1 MLHNNKMKIN
11 PPKPDHELDD
21 NLSTD
26 YQNKNISIMELNDDQ
41 ESLVRPLLETC
52 LRFGSHIL
60 DLMDDY
66 DIDDVVNKNCSQNF
80 VFENLIKNE
89 HMIKTFSSNE
99 TF

>member
-1 MLHNNKMKIN
+1 MLHNKMKIN
-11 PPKPDHELDD
+11 PTKPDVELDVH
-21 NLSTD
+21 LSAD
-26 YQNKNISIMELNDDQ
+26 DQNKNISIKELNNEQ

-66 DIDDVVNKNCSQNF
+66 DVDDVINKNCSMNF
-80 VFENLIKNE
+80 VSEDLIENE
-89 HMIKTFSSNE
+89 HMIKTFSAND

>member
-11 PPKPDHELDD
+11 PKKPDDELDVI
-21 NLSTD
+21 LSTD
-26 YQNKNISIMELNDDQ
+26 YQNKNISTKELNDEQ
-41 ESLVRPLLETC
+41 KSLVGPLLETC

-66 DIDDVVNKNCSQNF
+66 DIDDVINKNCSMTFKDLN
-80 VFENLIKNE
+80 ENE
-89 HMIKTFSSNE
+89 HMIKIFSANE

>member
-1 MLHNNKMKIN
+1 MLHNNKMKIH

-66 DIDDVVNKNCSQNF
+66 DIDDVLNKNCSQNF
-80 VFENLIKNE
+80 VLEDLIKKE